1 MRQIV
6 PKHAKICD
14 DTKEIV
20 RSCVCEFIGIVTY
33 EANGHCDTEQRRTL
47 AAEDIIWAM
56 SSLGFDNYAELLKA
70 HLSHVRY
77 IGAEAHY
84 TDAPQR
90 PDENVA
96 PPPTPT
102 RGGVGGPTSFVCR
115 SEYDPRE
122 TGKVCGG
129 FRLGGGAWSTSGDNV
144 GGSEFDPLAYL
155 NRDKFL

>member
-1 MRQIV
+1 DMRQIV

-20 RSCVCEFIGIVTY
+20 SSCVCEFIGIVTY
-33 EANGHCDTEQRRTL
+33 EANGHCDTEQRRAL
-47 AAEDIIWAM
+47 AAEDMIWAM

-90 PDENVA
+90 RDKNVA

-102 RGGVGGPTSFVCR
+102 RVGVLV
-115 SEYDPRE
+115 D
-122 TGKVCGG
+122 
-129 FRLGGGAWSTSGDNV
+129 LSTNILCV
-144 GGSEFDPLAYL
+144 
-155 NRDKFL
+155 